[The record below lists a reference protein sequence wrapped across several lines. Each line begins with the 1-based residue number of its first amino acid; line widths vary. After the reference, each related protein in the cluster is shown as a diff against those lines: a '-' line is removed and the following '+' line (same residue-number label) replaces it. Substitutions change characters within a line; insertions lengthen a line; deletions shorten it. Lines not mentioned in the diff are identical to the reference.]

1 MRGDQ
6 LARWRMIRAVEA
18 NSNGVTETERAEQRE
33 TAPRTIYLD
42 LGTLQGE
49 GFPLYT
55 ERVERANRWPLI
67 HSLKFKLPAPFTS
80 CGERSYLP
88 KRHLGRLIQF
98 HLRQLR
104 QHVERT

>member
-6 LARWRMIRAVEA
+6 LAWRRVIRAVEA
-18 NSNGVTETERAEQRE
+18 NSNGATETERAEQKE
-33 TAPRTIYLD
+33 TAPRTTYRD
-42 LGTLQGE
+42 LETLHGE
-49 GFPLYT
+49 GFPMYT
-55 ERVERANRWPLI
+55 ERVERANRRALS
-67 HSLKFKLPAPFTS
+67 HTVKFKLPTFTS

-98 HLRQLR
+98 HLRQQR